1 MTLRQSVD
9 FALKR
14 FIFGKFAYDTLPTWQ
29 VGRPAYTNTSFAN
42 NVTSGYRKNELI
54 FACISVKANSAAVP
68 VLRVHRKRDGEE
80 LPDHPLR
87 ALIANP
93 NPMMT
98 EFDFHAANLSY
109 LDLAGRAYWEKERSR
124 AGKLVH
130 LWPLRPDWMKPVMQ
144 TGAMISGYEYA
155 VPGETPPKLLATDV
169 LAMRL
174 WDPLDQ
180 YNGLA
185 PVQVAARVGDVDN
198 ATSDFI
204 KLFWEHGGMPVG
216 LITTKQSLTPEAVT
230 SIRAGWRERY
240 GGYKNWTEPAVLHS
254 EATYQRTGLTFGEMG
269 FDALDARSEAR
280 ICMVLRVPPILVGAK
295 VGLDRSTFA
304 NYAEAR
310 KSFWQDTLLPEY
322 RHIQDALTADLV
334 PEYGGDIE
342 LRWDFSEVPALQ
354 EDANARWL
362 RAREGLASGGL
373 TVNEYREE
381 IGLGN
386 VANGDVFIRSL
397 VQQEVPVK
405 IALGG
410 KAQLHDVKVATNA
423 PDDEERRERE
433 RELER
438 TMTGYLAGQ
447 LDRIVAEVR
456 DNGHG

>member
-1 MTLRQSVD
+1 MNVRQQIRS
-9 FALKR
+9 AITRLM
-14 FIFGKFAYDTLPTWQ
+14 FGKFAFDVLPTWQ

-42 NVTSGYRKNELI
+42 NITSGYRKNELI
-54 FACISVKANSAAVP
+54 YACISIKSNSAAVP
-68 VLRVHRKRDGEE
+68 VLRVHRKSDGEK

-124 AGKLVH
+124 AGKLIH
-130 LWPLRPDWMKPVMQ
+130 LWPLRPDWLKPIRQ
-144 TGAMISGYEYA
+144 TAAAISGYLYD
-155 VPGETPPKLLATDV
+155 VPGERGPTLLATDV

-185 PVQVAARVGDVDN
+185 PVQVAARIGDVDN
-198 ATSDFI
+198 ATTDFI
-204 KLFWEHGGMPVG
+204 KLFWEHGGMPMG
-216 LITTKQSLTPEAVT
+216 LLSSKQMLTDPQVT
-230 SIRAGWRERY
+230 SIRARWRERY
-240 GGYKNWTEPAVLHS
+240 GGYKNWTEPAVLDS

-310 KSFWQDTLLPEY
+310 KSFWQDTLLPQY
-322 RHIQDALTADLV
+322 RHIEDALNADLV
-334 PEYGGDIE
+334 PEFGGDIE
-342 LRWDFSEVPALQ
+342 LRWDFSMVPALQ
-354 EDANARWL
+354 EDENAKWTRANEALSRGGITVTEYRDIL
-362 RAREGLASGGL
+362 GLAH
-373 TVNEYREE
+373 
-381 IGLGN
+381 

-397 VQQEVPVK
+397 VQQEVPVRM
-405 IALGG
+405 AVGG
-410 KAQLHDVKVATNA
+410 KGQLHDVKVAANA
-423 PDDEERRERE
+423 LDDNERRKRE

-438 TMTGYLAGQ
+438 AMTEYLGGQ

-456 DNGHG
+456 GDGHD